1 MCLFVKYLKSIEF
14 VFRFEIGEWHLEMG
28 ENNDQDEFD
37 ENEQNEGEKVFNF
50 NYEVN
55 LLT

>member
-1 MCLFVKYLKSIEF
+1 
-14 VFRFEIGEWHLEMG
+14 MG